1 MIFVRIHAMPCVNRC
16 WHCFCCGSPDD
27 PSMEGATVLRIL
39 DDLAALKQGSGETV
53 FPLFYNEPTVHPDFV
68 RIMGR
73 QLDLGLIM
81 DEWWFP
87 TNGFGLARLADEGWR
102 ELAEK
107 GFEGIRLTFHGVG
120 ERHDR
125 RVGRNGAY
133 DDLVET
139 IRRAEQFGVEWFAG
153 MVLNR
158 DNSAEY
164 EETKA
169 EVERLGSPC
178 VGFGWMLPQ
187 SQGRASD
194 AGNRVRLQHIAHLLR
209 ANSGWKT
216 EADHIRAILSD
227 ETLGGRKALDL
238 DCGTMWLDISHDL
251 TVTFGGGC
259 DGDPYDGMKSL
270 VTLGNLES
278 GSILDCYRRYLE
290 DPPAPVRMLSGVT
303 WGELARRYG
312 DSGCDC
318 VYHVTDLTGRMWAS
332 RYLRDAFP
340 G

>member
-27 PSMEGATVLRIL
+27 PLMEGATVLRIL
-39 DDLAALKQGSGETV
+39 DELAALKRESGDV
-53 FPLFYNEPTVHPDFV
+53 VYPLYYDEPTVHPEFV

-81 DEWWFP
+81 DELWFP
-87 TNGFGLARLADEGWR
+87 TNGFGLARLPDEGWR

-107 GFEGIRLTFHGVG
+107 GFEGIRLTFHGLG

-125 RVGRNGAY
+125 RVGRRGAY

-139 IRRAEQFGVEWFAG
+139 IRRAEQFSVEWLAG
-153 MVLNR
+153 MVLSA
-158 DNSAEY
+158 DNAAEY

-178 VGFGWMLPQ
+178 VEFGWMLPQ
-187 SQGRASD
+187 SQGRAD
-194 AGNRVRLQHIAHLLR
+194 GTGNRVRLQHIAHLLR
-209 ANSGWKT
+209 ANGGWKT

-227 ETLGGRKALDL
+227 ETLGGRKAFDP
-238 DCGTMWLDISHDL
+238 DCGMVSLDISHDL

-270 VTLGNLES
+270 MTLGNLES
-278 GSILDCYRRYLE
+278 GSILECYRRYLE
-290 DPPAPVRMLSGVT
+290 NPPAPVRKLSAVT
-303 WGELARRYG
+303 WRELAGRYG
-312 DSGCDC
+312 DPGGDF
-318 VYHVTDLTGRMWAS
+318 VYHVTDLVGRKWAS

-340 G
+340 E